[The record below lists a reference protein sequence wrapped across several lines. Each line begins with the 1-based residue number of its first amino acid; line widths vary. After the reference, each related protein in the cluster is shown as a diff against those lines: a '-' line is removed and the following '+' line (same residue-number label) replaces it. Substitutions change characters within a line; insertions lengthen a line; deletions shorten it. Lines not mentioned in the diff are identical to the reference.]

1 MTAILDSIN
10 RFFSIQASFNFV
22 DLRHLAFGGRKDGY
36 MLLILIAGL
45 IAANP
50 FLFENI
56 YYRFAFFLVTAI
68 PCALLLFYSKMKY
81 FFDKEVTFTPIM
93 EQDQARPFGIQSS
106 SPIGTLEK
114 NVGNGIC
121 VGYTTDTGEA
131 VFIPYSL
138 ISQHISVNGSTGTG
152 KSVLAASMMAQQMR
166 NGGGLCFID
175 GKLSNKELLAV
186 WQLACWSGRELDL
199 LIINA
204 GNPSMSN
211 TINPI
216 LRGDPQ
222 EVTSRIMM
230 LLPDVSGGAEHYR
243 NSALVATQ
251 VIIAAFQRIGLPYS
265 FQDLAACLQDYD
277 ALKHIESRLQLEFPD
292 AHETV
297 AWFSLMKNY
306 TKDGFFDFDKFTNL
320 LSGLAARLSQFSDG
334 SFGQVMNSYNPEI
347 DFEQCI
353 LQNKIIYVML
363 PTMAKNEQSI
373 ALAKILIADIRTS
386 ISNFQRLPPH
396 MLPNPPFMILP
407 DEAGSYMD
415 EIGWARIFEQSRSSR
430 IFLCPCYQTYANL
443 KPNGEEALSEI
454 VMGNTFF
461 KVFFKQLSTLSAQQA
476 AEEIGL
482 HRQTTWALGNGEGN
496 SISGDEVDSS
506 PIQNQGA
513 NKATSDTQRDEEV
526 YHVKTEEFKYI
537 PIGDCILYYGGTHLY
552 HLRVPMTSLTDHG
565 AKEFGNVQF
574 NNYAMDEAEGLN
586 LREIIRRSIGA

>member
-1 MTAILDSIN
+1 M
-10 RFFSIQASFNFV
+10 FS
-22 DLRHLAFGGRKDGY
+22 
-36 MLLILIAGL
+36 
-45 IAANP
+45 
-50 FLFENI
+50 
-56 YYRFAFFLVTAI
+56 
-68 PCALLLFYSKMKY
+68 
-81 FFDKEVTFTPIM
+81 PIM
-93 EQDQARPFGIQSS
+93 DQDKARPFRIESS
-106 SPIGTLEK
+106 SPVGTLED
-114 NVGNGIC
+114 NQGNGIC
-121 VGYTTDTGEA
+121 VGYTTDTGDA
-131 VFIPYSL
+131 VFIPYGL

-175 GKLSNKELLAV
+175 GKLSNKELMAV
-186 WQLACWSGRELDL
+186 WQLACWAGRELDL

-222 EVTSRIMM
+222 EVSSRIMM
-230 LLPDVSGGAEHYR
+230 LLPEVSGGAEHYR

-251 VIIAAFQRIGLPYS
+251 TIIAAFQCIGLPYS
-265 FQDLAACLQDYD
+265 FQDLAACLQDFD
-277 ALKHIESRLQLEFPD
+277 ALKHIESKLQLEHPD

-306 TKDGFFDFDKFTNL
+306 TKDGFFNFEKFGNL

-373 ALAKILIADIRTS
+373 ALAKILIADIRTA

-407 DEAGSYMD
+407 DEAGSYID
-415 EIGWARIFEQSRSSR
+415 ESWGRIFEQSRSSR

-454 VMGNTFF
+454 VMGNTLF

-476 AEEIGL
+476 ADEIGL
-482 HRQTTWALGNGEGN
+482 YKGTTLALSSGEGN
-496 SISGDEVDSS
+496 SVSGDEVDTS
-506 PIQNQGA
+506 PIQNQGL
-513 NKATSDTQRDEEV
+513 NKSSSFTQRDEEL

-552 HLRVPMTSLTDHG
+552 HLRVPMLTLNDHA

-574 NNYAMDEAEGLN
+574 NHYAMDDVKGLN
-586 LREIIRRSIGA
+586 LRQIIRDSIGL